1 MRSDSGRAPDS
12 TLGIP
17 EHRWIGLLRVAV
29 LAFAILFASVALCG
43 VFVGSVVADSAPG
56 EPASFYGTATDDV
69 GDPIPSGETVVAVV
83 DGEVED
89 SIVVDPDGE
98 YGGSGAFEAKL
109 RVDSGA
115 GDEVTFRLDGAA
127 GPIGGSAQLDPGV
140 FEVPLT
146 FQTASTDTDSGSDE
160 DGGSSTSDSGS
171 TTADGSTTSD
181 STDGSGGSTT
191 SDSTDGSGGSSDGSD
206 GNTDTSDDTDDDGS
220 GGSGGGSGGSSS
232 SGGSGGSSSGGGSGG
247 GSSGSGGSGGSSS
260 SGGSSGGG
268 SSGGSGGGS
277 GGGGASGSVGSADH
291 SSDAA
296 DPIAEESRIVEDA
309 YPEAPGTTVV
319 FQGTSV
325 REIVFDGDVSG
336 RVSIREFENV
346 TGDVP
351 PLPGDLYVV
360 SASVIVVPADA
371 RDTSAIVR
379 AVVDP
384 DLLQSNRVVVDELSV
399 YRFPTGGD
407 EWETLPTETFAVD
420 SGLLVEAETPGF
432 SQFVIAGPVAPDSA
446 DSEPSPELT
455 PDPTRAMDDEG
466 LTRWLSGS
474 YVLERVGIG
483 RPTAAL
489 LALLAVVA
497 AIGWVVVP
505 RRRR

>member
-1 MRSDSGRAPDS
+1 MSSEGGAAFGD
-12 TLGIP
+12 
-17 EHRWIGLLRVAV
+17 WIGDTGLRRVDPLRATAVAIALLA
-29 LAFAILFASVALCG
+29 ASVALCG
-43 VFVGSVVADSAPG
+43 ALVGPVAADDAPD
-56 EPASFYGTATDDV
+56 EPASFYGTATDEA

-83 DGEVED
+83 DGEVRD

-98 YGGSGAFEAKL
+98 YGGSGTFEGKL

-115 GDEVTFRLDGAA
+115 GDEVTFRLGDAG
-127 GPIGGSAQLDPGV
+127 GPIGGSAELESGV

-146 FQTASTDTDSGSDE
+146 FQGEPAETDSDS
-160 DGGSSTSDSGS
+160 GGDDSGS
-171 TTADGSTTSD
+171 TTTDSESTSSESTTSDSADDSDESTTSD
-181 STDGSGGSTT
+181 STDGS
-191 SDSTDGSGGSSDGSD
+191 DGSGDTPDGDTEDSDGADDGGSSG
-206 GNTDTSDDTDDDGS
+206 GGS
-220 GGSGGGSGGSSS
+220 GGSGGGGGT
-232 SGGSGGSSSGGGSGG
+232 SGGGGG
-247 GSSGSGGSGGSSS
+247 
-260 SGGSSGGG
+260 
-268 SSGGSGGGS
+268 GGGS
-277 GGGGASGSVGSADH
+277 GGGGGGGGGSGGGGGGIASGVDGSSGGSAASGDG
-291 SSDAA
+291 SSDAV

-309 YPEAPGTTVV
+309 YPDAPGTTVV
-319 FQGTSV
+319 FDGTAV
-325 REIVFDGDVSG
+325 REIVFDDDVDG
-336 RVSIREFENV
+336 RVSIREFDNV
-346 TGDVP
+346 TDDVP

-371 RDTSAIVR
+371 RDTSAVVR

-384 DLLQSNRVVVDELSV
+384 DRLRSNHVPAEELSV

-432 SQFVIAGPVAPDSA
+432 SQFVVAGPVMPDLFDSEPTSEPTPDSA
-446 DSEPSPELT
+446 GA
-455 PDPTRAMDDEG
+455 RNDDG
-466 LTRWLSGS
+466 LPRWLSGS

-497 AIGWVVVP
+497 VVGWVVVP

>member
-1 MRSDSGRAPDS
+1 MKSDGGRVPDS
-12 TLGIP
+12 SLGIP
-17 EHRWIGLLRVAV
+17 GLRWIDLPRGAV
-29 LAFAILFASVALCG
+29 LALALLLASVALCG
-43 VFVGSVVADSAPG
+43 VFVGSVAADGAPD
-56 EPASFYGTATDDV
+56 EPASFYGTATDDA

-83 DGEVED
+83 DGEVRD

-115 GDEVTFRLDGAA
+115 GDEVTFRLGDAA
-127 GPIGGSAQLDPGV
+127 GPIGGSVQLDPGV
-140 FEVPLT
+140 FEVSLT
-146 FQTASTDTDSGSDE
+146 FQTASTDSDSSSDE
-160 DGGSSTSDSGS
+160 GGGSSTSDSGS
-171 TTADGSTTSD
+171 TTSDGPTTSD
-181 STDGSGGSTT
+181 STDGT
-191 SDSTDGSGGSSDGSD
+191 
-206 GNTDTSDDTDDDGS
+206 TDTSGSTDDEGS
-220 GGSGGGSGGSSS
+220 GSSGGGSGGSSS
-232 SGGSGGSSSGGGSGG
+232 SGGGSGG
-247 GSSGSGGSGGSSS
+247 GSSGGGGGGSG
-260 SGGSSGGG
+260 SGGG
-268 SSGGSGGGS
+268 GGSGSGGGS
-277 GGGGASGSVGSADH
+277 ASGGGNESGGSADR
-291 SSDAA
+291 SSGTA

-319 FQGTSV
+319 FEGTSV

-336 RVSIREFENV
+336 RVSIREFDNV

-371 RDTSAIVR
+371 RDTSAVVR

-384 DLLQSNRVVVDELSV
+384 DRLQSNRVLVDELSV

-432 SQFVIAGPVAPDSA
+432 SQFVIAGPVAPNATDP
-446 DSEPSPELT
+446 EPSPEPT
-455 PDPTRAMDDEG
+455 PGSTGTANDDG

-483 RPTAAL
+483 RPAAAL

-497 AIGWVVVP
+497 VIGWVVVP